1 MMNKIKK
8 IIFTSILSFFWI
20 TSVNS
25 EIVKKIEISG
35 NKRVSDETI
44 KIYGEIKI
52 NQDYGP
58 KEINEILNNLYLTN
72 FFEDVKISLNN
83 GILKINLEEYPV
95 INQLIILGEPKERI
109 VEELKKIL
117 FSKSNDSFIQSNLS
131 KDVDKIKKIYSIQ
144 GYNFAKVE
152 TKIREV
158 GKKKLDLIFEIDRGK
173 ISKISKIS
181 FVGDKKIREKRL
193 RDIIA
198 SEEDKF
204 WKFISRNTRFNAEL
218 VNLDLRL
225 LENYYKSLGYYD
237 VQITSN
243 SAEIETSGDI
253 NLIYSIE
260 AGSRYFIKKI
270 MINSDPVFD
279 ANLFFPLNKEFNKL
293 AGQYYSPFKVK
304 KLLEKIDEI
313 IETNNLQFV
322 EHNVEE
328 VLEDETVI
336 IKFNVFE
343 GKKTLVERINI
354 LGNNVTNES
363 VIRAELLLDEGD
375 PFTNLNL
382 DKSIAKIKSR
392 KIFKNVVPNVKSGS
406 EPNLKIIDISV
417 EEQPTG
423 EISAGA
429 GVGTNGGNFVFD
441 ISENNW
447 LGQGKRVGF
456 NIDVSNES
464 LKGAIN
470 YYDPNYDFLGNSLRY
485 SVFSRSND
493 KPDQGYENTL
503 MGASVETSFEQ
514 YKDIFASLGISGSY
528 DDLRTDDSASA
539 SLKKLSGEFTELAG
553 NYGFT
558 YDKRNRA
565 FMPTEGTIISFSQTL
580 PIYADRSFISNTFST
595 SAYTSLS
602 EDVIGAAKL
611 YLTAVNG
618 IGSDDVR
625 LSKRKFLS
633 TRRLRGFESGKIG
646 PLDGSDH
653 VGGNYAA
660 SLNLEANLPKLLP
673 ESTKTDVGLFLDFGN
688 VWGVDYDS
696 SIDNSNKIRSSAGLT
711 ASWISPLGPMTF
723 VLSQNISKAST
734 DKTESFN
741 FNLGTTF

>member
-1 MMNKIKK
+1 MKSLVWK
-8 IIFTSILSFFWI
+8 T
-20 TSVNS
+20 
-25 EIVKKIEISG
+25 
-35 NKRVSDETI
+35 
-44 KIYGEIKI
+44 Y
-52 NQDYGP
+52 
-58 KEINEILNNLYLTN
+58 
-72 FFEDVKISLNN
+72 FEF
-83 GILKINLEEYPV
+83 
-95 INQLIILGEPKERI
+95 R
-109 VEELKKIL
+109 
-117 FSKSNDSFIQSNLS
+117 
-131 KDVDKIKKIYSIQ
+131 
-144 GYNFAKVE
+144 
-152 TKIREV
+152 
-158 GKKKLDLIFEIDRGK
+158 KLDLIFEIDRGK

-181 FVGDKKIREKRL
+181 FIGDKKIREKRL

-204 WKFISRNTRFNAEL
+204 WKFISKNTRFNAEL

-243 SAEIETSGDI
+243 SAEIKTSGDI

-279 ANLFFPLNKEFNKL
+279 ANLFFPLKKEFNKL

-382 DKSIAKIKSR
+382 DKSVAKIKSR
-392 KIFKNVVPNVKSGS
+392 KIFKNVVSNVKSGS

-493 KPDQGYENTL
+493 KPNQGYENTL

-539 SLKKLSGEFTELAG
+539 SLKKQSGEFTELAG

-602 EDVIGAAKL
+602 EDVVGAAKF

-660 SLNLEANLPKLLP
+660 SINLEANLPKLLP

-696 SIDNSNKIRSSAGLT
+696 SIDNSNKIRSSAGLA